1 MNTFEWNEET
11 PVTANNLNEMQNI
24 INDNITTTVNDK
36 NIITVGLS
44 TYSSGVTTGSTVP
57 FNIVKGQ
64 IGEELTLY
72 NNQIVIGSGISKIK
86 VSGNLGVRYNA
97 TNSKSYGFTIKKN
110 STTIM
115 QTQTHKVIT
124 EPLSCS
130 MAPIIVDVSFEDVI
144 YMTTNFTASAD
155 VSELF
160 TFLTIEAIA

>member
-44 TYSSGVTTGSTVP
+44 THSSGVTTGSTIP
-57 FNIVKGQ
+57 FNVVKSQKGT
-64 IGEELTLY
+64 ELTLY
-72 NNQIVIGSGISKIK
+72 NNQIVVGDVSKIK
-86 VSGNLGVRYNA
+86 ISGNLGVRYNA
-97 TNSKSYGFTIKKN
+97 TNNKSYGFTIKKN

-115 QTQTHKVIT
+115 QSQTHKAIT
-124 EPLSCS
+124 EPVSCS
-130 MAPIIVDVSFEDVI
+130 MAPVVVDVSFEDVI
-144 YMTTNFTASAD
+144 YMTANFTASAD

-160 TFLTIEAIA
+160 TFMTVEVIE